1 MARSTSCCH
10 HCESQIQPSAVS
22 ARTTMGDDFH
32 SFGENLT
39 VPAARRRPYIRRRT
53 SIFAL
58 FAFCLICVCLRIGF
72 VDALDSIIVEN
83 VDDLN
88 DASDIAAQM
97 LDENLT
103 GDVDKDEAPSHP
115 PSFVLGSTGSSN
127 HLNDRLWGSSSASAT
142 SETLKSAEEK
152 AEDGGNVAASGESK
166 QTQRRWGSA
175 QGHDTPA
182 VMHHPHL
189 RSDSPHHINPPE
201 GFTITARVYI
211 DSQDKLTHFDLLDD
225 DSTNNSTTE
234 NQKKAPTT
242 SRITLPYFECGVAGS
257 TTAALP
263 VKQIYFRHSL
273 AAPTSVFMESTGD
286 SSKTLLYPVLA
297 VALTPL
303 TVELDSGEHM
313 DILAGDVV
321 LFEDSIRPGHKLMV
335 SKELSHLTILVITLP
350 YPHYHVGKQNLSIKA
365 AIAKHSQKSAPC
377 RVFTTTLDSSED
389 THESVLDS
397 GDDKLG
403 VDIYPDPKSD
413 LPSSILSST
422 RRQTATALFSE
433 NGRRIR
439 YLLFGTIGLSLSTL
453 MADFL
458 GRTAP
463 LWLAV
468 GVGGTCFVLGST
480 YGITLLSDS
489 IYTSL
494 SLWNERRLL
503 EKKRSGADDIGI

>member
-286 SSKTLLYPVLA
+286 SKTLLYPVLA

-303 TVELDSGEHM
+303 TV
-313 DILAGDVV
+313 
-321 LFEDSIRPGHKLMV
+321 
-335 SKELSHLTILVITLP
+335 ELSHLTILVITLP

-365 AIAKHSQKSAPC
+365 AIAKHSQKLAPC
-377 RVFTTTLDSSED
+377 RVSSTTTD
-389 THESVLDS
+389 TSDDANESVLDS

-403 VDIYPDPKSD
+403 VDIYPDLKSD
-413 LPSSILSST
+413 LSSSILSST
-422 RRQTATALFSE
+422 RRQTATTLFSE

-489 IYTSL
+489 VYTSL

-503 EKKRSGADDIGI
+503 EKKRSGADDTGI